1 MYIMP
6 NKNLLT
12 VFFFLC
18 CFFLVSGAGNAAQA
32 TEGDNKEIGITE
44 EAGQFPRLEVD
55 SLQHDYG
62 EVTKGEKIVHSFI
75 IRNQGE
81 GELIIKKAKPG

>member
-1 MYIMP
+1 MP
-6 NKNLLT
+6 KKNLLT

-18 CFFLVSGAGNAAQA
+18 CFFLVSGAGNVAQA
-32 TEGDNKEIGITE
+32 TGGDNKKIGITE
-44 EAGQFPRLEVD
+44 EAGRFPRLEVN
-55 SLQHDYG
+55 SLQQDYG

>member
-1 MYIMP
+1 MP
-6 NKNLLT
+6 KKSLLT

-18 CFFLVSGAGNAAQA
+18 CFFLVSGAGNGAQA
-32 TEGDNKEIGITE
+32 TGGDNKEIGITE
-44 EAGQFPRLEVD
+44 EASRFPRLEVD
-55 SLQHDYG
+55 SLEQDYG

>member
-1 MYIMP
+1 MP

-32 TEGDNKEIGITE
+32 TGGDNKNKEIGITD

-55 SLQHDYG
+55 SLQQDYG

-75 IRNQGE
+75 IRNKGE
-81 GELIIKKAKPG
+81 GDLIIKKAKPG

>member
-1 MYIMP
+1 MP
-6 NKNLLT
+6 KKNLLT
-12 VFFFLC
+12 VFFFLF
-18 CFFLVSGAGNAAQA
+18 CFVLVYGVGNGAQEIGGN
-32 TEGDNKEIGITE
+32 NKKIGITE

-55 SLQHDYG
+55 SLQQDYG